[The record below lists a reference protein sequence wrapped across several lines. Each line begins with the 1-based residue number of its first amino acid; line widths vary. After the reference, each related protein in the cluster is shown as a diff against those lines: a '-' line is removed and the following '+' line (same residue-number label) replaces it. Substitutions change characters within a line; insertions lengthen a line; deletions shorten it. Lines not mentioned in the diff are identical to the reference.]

1 MGSMKRSASLS
12 TPPGRT
18 RGLVHAGMAVLGL
31 AVAVFAVRRPL
42 MMSAPTCLAGR
53 WHDCLGTE
61 NGVLFVT
68 LAGLP
73 VAGLVVWVLARWRR
87 AADGRPAWRRSL
99 AEVGMVYG
107 TVPFLWMTLMPGSMA
122 GVVPGRV
129 SLVPLRDLLTMG
141 PIGIAGNL
149 LVFAALG
156 SFAPVRFAALAS
168 VPRILSLGAGC
179 SVLVETAQYV
189 LRLDRV
195 SSVDDVLVN
204 AAGAALAALASRRW
218 WRTAETVPRPRRPV
232 ESRRRDDTGGHRWT
246 PADNG

>member
-1 MGSMKRSASLS
+1 MGSMKQSASLPA
-12 TPPGRT
+12 PPRT
-18 RGLVHAGMAVLGL
+18 RRIVLVGLAVLGL
-31 AVAVFAVRRPL
+31 AAAAFAVRRPL

-53 WHDCLGTE
+53 WDGCFGTE
-61 NGVLFVT
+61 NGVLFMM

-73 VAGLVVWVLARWRR
+73 LAGLVVWLLARRR
-87 AADGRPAWRRSL
+87 PAAGGTPAWRLSL

-107 TVPFLWMTLMPGSMA
+107 TVPFLWLTLMPGTRA
-122 GVVPGRV
+122 GTVEGRV

-156 SFAPVRFAALAS
+156 AFAPMRFAALAS
-168 VPRILSLGAGC
+168 VSRVLLLGAGF
-179 SVLVETAQYV
+179 SVLVETLQYV

-204 AAGAALAALASRRW
+204 AAGAGLAALASRRW
-218 WRTAETVPRPRRPV
+218 WRVPAGTA
-232 ESRRRDDTGGHRWT
+232 H
-246 PADNG
+246 